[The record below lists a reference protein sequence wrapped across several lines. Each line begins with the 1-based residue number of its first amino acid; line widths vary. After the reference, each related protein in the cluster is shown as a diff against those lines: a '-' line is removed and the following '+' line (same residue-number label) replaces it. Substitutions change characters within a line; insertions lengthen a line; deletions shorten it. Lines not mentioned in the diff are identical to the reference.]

1 MNRFVV
7 DASVAMKWLSLF
19 AMEPFVDR
27 AKRLLDRGAAGE
39 IRMLVPDLF
48 WLEVGSVLCKAVRRC
63 NCDVIEA
70 NEALVKMQQLPLKT
84 ASSVRLVNSAQ
95 RIAIQYGRSIYD
107 SLYVALAK
115 ASDSQLVTADEKLAN
130 TLAAHQPVK
139 WLGSL

>member
-1 MNRFVV
+1 VSRFVV
-7 DASVAMKWLSLF
+7 DASVALKWLSLF

-39 IRMLVPDLF
+39 IRRLVPDLF
-48 WLEVGSVLCKAVRRC
+48 WLEVGNVLCKAVRRR

-70 NEALVKMQQLPLKT
+70 NEALREMQQLPLKT

-95 RIAIQYGRSIYD
+95 RITIQYGRSIYD

-115 ASDSQLVTADEKLAN
+115 ASGSQLVTADEKLAN
-130 TLAAHQPVK
+130 ALAAHLPVK

>member
-1 MNRFVV
+1 MSRFVV
-7 DASVAMKWLSLF
+7 DASVALKWLSLF

-39 IRMLVPDLF
+39 IRRLVPDLF
-48 WLEVGSVLCKAVRRC
+48 WLEVGNVLCKAVRRR

-70 NEALVKMQQLPLKT
+70 NEALREMQQLPLKT

-95 RIAIQYGRSIYD
+95 RITIQYGRSIYD

-115 ASDSQLVTADEKLAN
+115 ASGSQLVTADEKLAN
-130 TLAAHQPVK
+130 ALAAHLPVK